1 MIRIVTQ
8 GEVRREA
15 ERHPPE
21 NVAASVH
28 ERARRMGAQYADDVY
43 VQAALERLKG
53 GEV

>member
-1 MIRIVTQ
+1 MRITKQ
-8 GEVRREA
+8 GEGWREA

-21 NVAASVH
+21 NVAASVR
-28 ERARRMGAQYADDVY
+28 ELARRMGAQYADDVY